1 MIKRKYSVAEID
13 QMRAALRKRHG
24 PFGVP
29 VAMLVDGKV
38 VTGTMGPIQSSD
50 GKIDID
56 FLQAE
61 FCYNRQIEDELRT
74 YILAGIDPQEL

>member
-1 MIKRKYSVAEID
+1 
-13 QMRAALRKRHG
+13 
-24 PFGVP
+24 
-29 VAMLVDGKV
+29 
-38 VTGTMGPIQSSD
+38 MGPIQSSD